1 MKADKETRM
10 IDMSIGALIM
20 AVVIILAVLL
30 SGCSATRPYKVTFAN
45 GDVEYYNL
53 DYKPKETHKYIQT
66 KDGTYIG
73 VTKIEK
79 VK

>member
-1 MKADKETRM
+1 MKADKEK
-10 IDMSIGALIM
+10 ILFIMSTGATTTAALIT
-20 AVVIILAVLL
+20 VAVLL
-30 SGCSATRPYKVTFAN
+30 SGCSATHPYKVTFAN
-45 GDVEYYNL
+45 GDVEYYEL

-66 KDGTYIG
+66 NDGTYIG